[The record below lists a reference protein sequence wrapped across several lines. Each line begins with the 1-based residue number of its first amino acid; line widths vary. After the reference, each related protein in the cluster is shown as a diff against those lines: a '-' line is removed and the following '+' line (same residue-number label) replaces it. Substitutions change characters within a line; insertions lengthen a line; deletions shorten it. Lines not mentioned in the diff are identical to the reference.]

1 VLAGLTRGG
10 TATDVAL
17 PSITLGSLELVPLS
31 DGFFMLDGGA
41 MFGVVPKPLW
51 ERVAPADGRNRI
63 RMGMRPLLVRGERT
77 VLIDAGCGDK
87 MDAKAADIYGFDRSR
102 HLDHAL
108 ADAGVAAADVDVVI
122 ASHLHFDHAG
132 GFTAREGDGLVRPRF
147 PRAQYIARA
156 GEWDDASRP
165 HERNRASYFAEN
177 YVPLRDA
184 GVLTLVDED
193 GEVTPG
199 VRLRRTG
206 GHTRHHQ
213 VVLIESGGKTAVF
226 MADLI
231 PTVAHVPLPW
241 IMGYDLF
248 PMETLEFK
256 RAFLQEAVAREY
268 LVFFEHDPVV
278 SAGYLRETGG
288 RITVERVI

>member
-1 VLAGLTRGG
+1 MAS
-10 TATDVAL
+10 
-17 PSITLGSLELVPLS
+17 PSIALGSLDLVPLS
-31 DGFFMLDGGA
+31 DGFFALDGGA

-51 ERVAPADGRNRI
+51 QRVAPADARNRI

-77 VLIDAGCGDK
+77 ILIDAGCGDK
-87 MDAKAADIYGFDRSR
+87 MDAKAAEIYALDRSR

-108 ADAGVAAADVDVVI
+108 ADAGVTAADIDVVV

-132 GFTAREGDGLVRPRF
+132 GFTTRGDDGIVRPRF
-147 PRAQYIARA
+147 PRAEYIVRA
-156 GEWDDASRP
+156 GEYEDATHP

-177 YVPLRDA
+177 YVPLREA
-184 GVLTLVDED
+184 GVLTLVEDD
-193 GEVTPG
+193 GEVAPG
-199 VRLRRTG
+199 IHVRRTG

-213 VVLIESGGKTAVF
+213 VLLIESGGQTAVF

-231 PTVAHVPLPW
+231 PTAAHVRLPW

-248 PMETLEFK
+248 PMDTLEYK
-256 RAFLQEAVAREY
+256 RTFLREAVEREY

-278 SAGYLRETGG
+278 SAGYLREKDG
-288 RITVERVI
+288 RITVER

>member
-1 VLAGLTRGG
+1 MPVSAIRSG
-10 TATDVAL
+10 TATDVAP
-17 PSITLGSLELVPLS
+17 PSITLGSLELVPLC

-51 ERVAPADGRNRI
+51 ERVAPADARNRI
-63 RMGMRPLLVRGERT
+63 RMAMRPLLVRGERT

-87 MDAKAADIYGFDRSR
+87 MDAKAEEIYGFDRSR

-108 ADAGVAAADVDVVI
+108 ADAGVAAGDVDVVV

-132 GFTAREGDGLVRPRF
+132 GFTARENDGVVRPRF
-147 PRAQYIARA
+147 PRAQYVVRA
-156 GEWDDASRP
+156 GEWDDASHP
-165 HERNRASYFAEN
+165 HERNRASYLAEN
-177 YVPLRDA
+177 YGPLREA
-184 GVLTLVDED
+184 GVLTLVEED

-199 VRLRRTG
+199 VRVRRTG
-206 GHTRHHQ
+206 GHTKHHQ
-213 VVLIESGGKTAVF
+213 VLLIESGGKTAVF

-256 RAFLQEAVAREY
+256 RAFLTEAVAREY

-278 SAGYLRETGG
+278 TAGYLRERDG
-288 RITVERVI
+288 RIKVERVI

>member
-1 VLAGLTRGG
+1 
-10 TATDVAL
+10 
-17 PSITLGSLELVPLS
+17 
-31 DGFFMLDGGA
+31 

-51 ERVAPADGRNRI
+51 ERVAPADARNRI

-77 VLIDAGCGDK
+77 RAHRCR
-87 MDAKAADIYGFDRSR
+87 AAATRWTRRRRTSTASIASR

-108 ADAGVAAADVDVVI
+108 ADAGLAAGDDRRRARLAPALRSRRRVHGARRAM
-122 ASHLHFDHAG
+122 ASC
-132 GFTAREGDGLVRPRF
+132 
-147 PRAQYIARA
+147 ARA
-156 GEWDDASRP
+156 SRARSTSSAPASGTTR
-165 HERNRASYFAEN
+165 RIRTSATGRATSTEN

-199 VRLRRTG
+199 VRVRRTG

-213 VVLIESGGKTAVF
+213 IVLIESGGKTAVF

-241 IMGYDLF
+241 IMGYDLY
-248 PMETLEFK
+248 PDGDARVQARVPARSR
-256 RAFLQEAVAREY
+256 RARVPGVLRAR
-268 LVFFEHDPVV
+268 PGGQRRV
-278 SAGYLRETGG
+278 SAGRGTGG
-288 RITVERVI
+288 SWSSA

>member
-1 VLAGLTRGG
+1 MVFPTLPG
-10 TATDVAL
+10 TAADVAL

-108 ADAGVAAADVDVVI
+108 AGAGLAAAEVDVVI

-132 GFTAREGDGLVRPRF
+132 GFTARGHDGLVRPRF
-147 PRAQYIARA
+147 PRAQYFVRA
-156 GEWDDASRP
+156 GEWYDAAHP
-165 HERNRASYFAEN
+165 HERNRASYADEN
-177 YVPLRDA
+177 YVPLREA
-184 GVLTLVDED
+184 GVLTLVEED
-193 GEVTPG
+193 GDVTPG
-199 VRLRRTG
+199 VRARRTG
-206 GHTRHHQ
+206 GHTKHHQ
-213 VVLIESGGKTAVF
+213 LLLIESAGQTAVF

-231 PTVAHVPLPW
+231 PTAAHVRLPW

-256 RAFLQEAVAREY
+256 RAFLREAVAREY
-268 LVFFEHDPVV
+268 LVFFEHDPVIA
-278 SAGYLRETGG
+278 AGYLRERNGQ
-288 RITVERVI
+288 ITVERVL